1 MIIVSDEA
9 WKELRSLYLD
19 LQEEVDTLEV
29 INDANIGDLS
39 KQGRIA
45 SALNGSVKRLR
56 KLMERADKLEVE
68 IMRE

>member
-1 MIIVSDEA
+1 MSDEA
-9 WKELRSLYLD
+9 WKEFRSLYLD

-68 IMRE
+68 IVKE

>member
-1 MIIVSDEA
+1 MSDEA